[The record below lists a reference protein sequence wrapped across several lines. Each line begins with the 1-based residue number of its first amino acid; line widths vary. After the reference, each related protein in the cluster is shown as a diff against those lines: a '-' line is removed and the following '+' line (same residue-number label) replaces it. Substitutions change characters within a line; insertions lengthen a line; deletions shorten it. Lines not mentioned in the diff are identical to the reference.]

1 MVKVTDKNMNEV
13 MRCKITGNAC
23 YNPESATIIARQLTT
38 TNNNSNPN
46 NNPTTLGMDTF
57 RDSAITA
64 RSTQKMA
71 SRRRGSLTSLTPCR
85 SMPSPPTQ
93 PL

>member
-38 TNNNSNPN
+38 TNNISNLN
-46 NNPTTLGMDTF
+46 NNPTTLGTDTF
-57 RDSAITA
+57 KDSAITA
-64 RSTQKMA
+64 RSTQEMA
-71 SRRRGSLTSLTPCR
+71 
-85 SMPSPPTQ
+85 
-93 PL
+93 